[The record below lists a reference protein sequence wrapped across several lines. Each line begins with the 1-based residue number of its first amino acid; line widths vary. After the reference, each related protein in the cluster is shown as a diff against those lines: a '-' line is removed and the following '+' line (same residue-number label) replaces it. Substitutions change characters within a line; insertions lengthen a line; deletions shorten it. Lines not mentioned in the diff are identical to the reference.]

1 MKRWL
6 TESQIHEKEKDEA
19 FFTHHWEPQTNLE
32 TNEKCV
38 NWLKCDSLSHT
49 HTHLLLNSSNDTF
62 KTAAAENLTKIYH
75 DF

>member
-1 MKRWL
+1 MRKRKMKRFLL
-6 TESQIHEKEKDEA
+6 TIESHKRIWRQMKNVLIG
-19 FFTHHWEPQTNLE
+19 WNVIL
-32 TNEKCV
+32 
-38 NWLKCDSLSHT
+38 SLS